1 MASASAEGGDP
12 VRSEPIRAL
21 ARVVENEREGAINRR
36 IVLDVTGWPA
46 WQAGQFVMLSPGPE
60 TDVVRHDPLLPR
72 PMAIYAERGGSS
84 SGCEVEVLYK
94 VEGRGTQLLA
104 EAKVGDHVRVVGPL
118 GRGFTIPAKGIHAIL
133 VGGGTGTASLYGL
146 ARAALAKGEIM
157 VWEQT
162 GDQDRATALLL
173 MAARELPRDWFLRV
187 HFVRAMLGTTGARAA
202 TRALAAWAPGTP
214 EAWRTL
220 ALPVTAPAEA
230 VPFYRR
236 AYESGGAL
244 PIYGIYLS
252 NTLLR
257 LGRREEVRA
266 IAARYATIGARGRIA
281 GEYSPM
287 RYVQ

>member
-146 ARAALAKGEIM
+146 ARAALASGPVTVIL
-157 VWEQT
+157 
-162 GDQDRATALLL
+162 GARSNGLL
-173 MAARELPRDWFLRV
+173 MAVEDFQKIGVDLKIATEDGSQ
-187 HFVRAMLGTTGARAA
+187 GTKGLVTDV
-202 TRALAAWAPGTP
+202 LAPLLKA
-214 EAWRTL
+214 
-220 ALPVTAPAEA
+220 AEA
-230 VPFYRR
+230 GSTPTTVYACGPTAMMRACSDLAKSSGVACEVALENRMACGFGVCLGCAVPMV
-236 AYESGGAL
+236 EGGFSL
-244 PIYGIYLS
+244 VC
-252 NTLLR
+252 N
-257 LGRREEVRA
+257 
-266 IAARYATIGARGRIA
+266 RGPVYDA
-281 GEYSPM
+281 GELEWPGIP
-287 RYVQ
+287 